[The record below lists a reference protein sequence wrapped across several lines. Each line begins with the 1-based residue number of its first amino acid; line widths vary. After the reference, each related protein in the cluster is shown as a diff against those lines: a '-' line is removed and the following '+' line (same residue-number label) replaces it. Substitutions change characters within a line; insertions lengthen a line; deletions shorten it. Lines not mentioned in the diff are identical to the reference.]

1 MKVRNEILS
10 IVAFI
15 ILLLTTIYFLDRL
28 FIPKWITNDDNS
40 HSFITR
46 GYYAEPKNTID
57 VLFLGNSDTYRGISP
72 MKIWEDYNITS
83 YSYVS
88 AGQRIWTCYYMLKE
102 ALKTQKPKV
111 IFLNVDNFFFNNQ
124 SSIGNYKK
132 VFDNMKLSKNKIDAL
147 TDKTFNFSYGQK
159 ASMIM
164 PILGYH
170 SRYNELTKD
179 DFKYALSDYYNPHKG
194 MDITTVKKG
203 YTKDYIYESDKR
215 AKLNDTNKKYIDL
228 IVKTAKEEGIDIE
241 FIWIP
246 SPDSWKRERSNTV
259 SDYAKENGIKFTDL
273 NLNYKDFKLDFK
285 EDTCDEGDH
294 LNVYGATK
302 VSEYLGKYIN
312 DNYKFDK
319 HDEKLITRWNK
330 DLETYKNDIK
340 ELEKLGK

>member
-1 MKVRNEILS
+1 MKIRNEILS
-10 IVAFI
+10 IIAFI
-15 ILLLTTIYFLDRL
+15 ILLITTIYFLDRL
-28 FIPKWITNDDNS
+28 FIPKWITNSDNS

-88 AGQRIWTCYYMLKE
+88 AGQRIWTGYYMLKE

-124 SSIGNYKK
+124 SSTGNYKK

-147 TDKTFNFSYGQK
+147 TDKTFKLSKGEK
-159 ASMIM
+159 ISMIM

-170 SRYNELTKD
+170 SRYNSLNKD
-179 DFKYALSDYYNPHKG
+179 DFRYALSDYYNPHKG

-203 YTKDYIYESDKR
+203 YNKDYVYKSDKR
-215 AKLNDTNKKYIDL
+215 IKLNDINKKYIDL
-228 IVKTAKEEGIDIE
+228 IVKTAKEENINLE

-246 SPDSWKRERSNTV
+246 SPDSWKMERSNTI
-259 SDYAKENGIKFTDL
+259 SDYAHENNIKYTDL
-273 NLNYKDFKLDFK
+273 NLNYKDFNLDFK

-294 LNVYGATK
+294 LNVYGAIK

-319 HDEKLITRWNK
+319 HDEKLIKRWNN
-330 DLETYKNDIK
+330 DLKIYKEDIK
-340 ELEKLGK
+340 ELESLGK